1 MSDADEPDGGSEVA
15 SELPAPRDL
24 AQLLDEV
31 ERDLIGEPK
40 LTRGEIAD
48 ETGMDRDDL
57 RALWRSLG
65 FAAVEDDDRHFTDAD
80 VEALR
85 AVAELRDVGG
95 FDDDLVRAMTRM
107 IGQTFARL
115 ASWQGQL
122 VVEVIGRSP
131 ELLTEDGGEHVP
143 ELVQNLAPLVGGLHD
158 YVWRRQLAAYFRRVV
173 ANSGGQEGTSTDMG
187 VGFVDMAGF
196 TTLTRRS
203 SEAELRDVLGSFE
216 RLATDVVGGH
226 RGQVVKTI
234 GDEVLYVA
242 DDPHDAAIIALEL
255 VEAAAADD
263 VLPDLRA
270 GVAFGA
276 VVSRLGDVYG
286 QTVNVASRL
295 TSVARTGAVLV
306 DENLARRLDGSP
318 DLVLRSMR
326 PVSVR
331 GYKHLRPSRLR
342 RAES

>member
-1 MSDADEPDGGSEVA
+1 MDEPDDGAGPA
-15 SELPAPRDL
+15 PDELPAPRDL
-24 AQLLDEV
+24 ARLLDQV
-31 ERDLIGEPK
+31 ESDLLGKPH
-40 LTRGEIAD
+40 LTRGDIAD
-48 ETGMDRDDL
+48 ETGMARDDL
-57 RALWRSLG
+57 RTLWRSLG
-65 FAAVEDDDRHFTDAD
+65 FAAVEDEDRHFTDAD

-85 AVAELRDVGG
+85 AVVQLREVGG

-107 IGQTFARL
+107 IGQSFARL

-122 VVEVIGRSP
+122 VVEVLSRSP

-173 ANSGGQEGTSTDMG
+173 ANSGAHDGTGTDMG

-203 SEAELRDVLGSFE
+203 SEAELREVLGAFE
-216 RLATDVVGGH
+216 RLATDVVGGR

-242 DDPHDAAIIALEL
+242 DDPHDAVLIALEL
-255 VEAAAADD
+255 VEAAEADD
-263 VLPDLRA
+263 VLPALRA

-286 QTVNVASRL
+286 QTVNIASRL

-306 DENLARRLDGSP
+306 DENLAGRLEDA
-318 DLVLRSMR
+318 DDVVLHSMR

-331 GYKHLRPSRLR
+331 GYRHLRPSRVR
-342 RAES
+342 RAEG